1 MFFSKYVRCLLILPV
16 VAMVSCATQQQ
27 PLSSVDH
34 SKYKTIALNPN
45 LKAPE
50 HYVYRDVAGKRAR
63 AIGNNAMLGIIGP
76 LMGAAIG
83 ASSEAPGFKRFDA
96 AASKKPV
103 DIRAVVRR
111 DVDSALRNAQFFK
124 LTNSNADVTLNIEI
138 LAYGVAPLH
147 GHELGG
153 VVTAKATLVG
163 RDGKIIWKKDD
174 WGASNTTAMLEDLE
188 KNPSL
193 WPQMA
198 NEAAEAVARKVILV
212 TSKTERSVSP
222 TTL

>member
-1 MFFSKYVRCLLILPV
+1 MFFSKYLRFGSILPV
-16 VAMVSCATQQQ
+16 IALVSCASQQ
-27 PLSSVDH
+27 PLSSVDRNRF
-34 SKYKTIALNPN
+34 KTIALSPDI
-45 LKAPE
+45 KAPE

-63 AIGNNAMLGIIGP
+63 AIGNNPFLGIVGP
-76 LMGAAIG
+76 LVGAAIG

-103 DIRAVVRR
+103 DIRSLVRR
-111 DVDSALRNAQFFK
+111 NMEAALRNAEFFK
-124 LTNSNADVTLNIEI
+124 LTNSNADMTLNIQI
-138 LAYGVAPLH
+138 LAYGVAPIH
-147 GHELGG
+147 GHQLGG
-153 VVTAKATLVG
+153 VITAKATLVG

-212 TSKTERSVSP
+212 TSKTERTVSP

>member
-1 MFFSKYVRCLLILPV
+1 MFFSKYLRCGLILPV
-16 VAMVSCATQQQ
+16 IALVSCASQQ
-27 PLSSVDH
+27 PLSSVDRNRF
-34 SKYKTIALNPN
+34 KTIALNPDI
-45 LKAPE
+45 KAPE

-63 AIGNNAMLGIIGP
+63 AIGNNPFLGIVGP
-76 LMGAAIG
+76 LVGAAIG

-103 DIRAVVRR
+103 DIRSLVRR
-111 DVDSALRNAQFFK
+111 NMEAALRNAEFFK
-124 LTNSNADVTLNIEI
+124 LTNSNADMTLKFQI
-138 LAYGVAPLH
+138 LAYGVAPIH
-147 GHELGG
+147 GHQLGG
-153 VVTAKATLVG
+153 AITAKATLVG

-174 WGASNTTAMLEDLE
+174 WGASTTAMLEDLE

-212 TSKTERSVSP
+212 TSKTERTVSP

>member
-1 MFFSKYVRCLLILPV
+1 MLLTSKYVRCVSILGV
-16 VAMVSCATQQQ
+16 VALSGCATQQ
-27 PLSSVDH
+27 PLSSVDRG
-34 SKYKTIALNPN
+34 KYGTIALNPEI
-45 LKAPE
+45 KAPD

-63 AIGNNAMLGIIGP
+63 QIGDNPMLGVIGP
-76 LMGAAIG
+76 LIGAAIG

-103 DIRAVVRR
+103 DIRALVRR
-111 DVDSALRNAQFFK
+111 HMDFALRSAQFFK
-124 LTNSNADVTLNIEI
+124 LVTSKADMTLNIQI
-138 LAYGVAPLH
+138 LAYGIAPIH

-153 VVTAKATLVG
+153 VITARATLVA
-163 RDGKIIWKKDD
+163 RDGKTVWKKDD
-174 WGASNTTAMLEDLE
+174 WGASNTTAILEDVE

-212 TSKTERSVSP
+212 TSKTERTVSP

>member
-1 MFFSKYVRCLLILPV
+1 MLLTSKYVRCVSILGV
-16 VAMVSCATQQQ
+16 VALSGCATQQ
-27 PLSSVDH
+27 PLSSVDRG
-34 SKYKTIALNPN
+34 KYGTIALNPEI
-45 LKAPE
+45 KAPD

-63 AIGNNAMLGIIGP
+63 QIGDNPMLGVIGP
-76 LMGAAIG
+76 LIGAAIG

-103 DIRAVVRR
+103 DIRALVRR
-111 DVDSALRNAQFFK
+111 HMDFALRSAQFFK
-124 LTNSNADVTLNIEI
+124 LVTSNADMTLNIQI
-138 LAYGVAPLH
+138 LAYGIAPIH

-153 VVTAKATLVG
+153 VITARATLVA
-163 RDGKIIWKKDD
+163 RDGKTVWKKDD
-174 WGASNTTAMLEDLE
+174 WGASNTTAILEDVE

-212 TSKTERSVSP
+212 TSKTERTVSP

>member
-1 MFFSKYVRCLLILPV
+1 MFFSKYIRFGSILPV
-16 VAMVSCATQQQ
+16 IVLVSCASQQ
-27 PLSSVDH
+27 PLSSVDRNRF
-34 SKYKTIALNPN
+34 KTIALNPDI
-45 LKAPE
+45 KAPE

-63 AIGNNAMLGIIGP
+63 AIGNNPFLGIVGP
-76 LMGAAIG
+76 LVGAAIG

-103 DIRAVVRR
+103 DIRSLVRR
-111 DVDSALRNAQFFK
+111 NMEAALRNAEFFK
-124 LTNSNADVTLNIEI
+124 LTNSNADMTLNIQI
-138 LAYGVAPLH
+138 LAYGVAPID
-147 GHELGG
+147 GHQLGG
-153 VVTAKATLVG
+153 VITAKATLVG

-174 WGASNTTAMLEDLE
+174 WGASNATAMLEDLE

-212 TSKTERSVSP
+212 TSKTERTVSP

>member
-1 MFFSKYVRCLLILPV
+1 MLLTSKYVRCVSILGV
-16 VAMVSCATQQQ
+16 VALSGCATQQ
-27 PLSSVDH
+27 PLSSVDRD
-34 SKYKTIALNPN
+34 KYGTIALNPEI
-45 LKAPE
+45 KAPD

-63 AIGNNAMLGIIGP
+63 QIGDNPMLGVIGP
-76 LMGAAIG
+76 LIGAAIG

-103 DIRAVVRR
+103 DIRALVRR
-111 DVDSALRNAQFFK
+111 HMDFALRSAQFFK
-124 LTNSNADVTLNIEI
+124 LVTSNADMTLNIQI
-138 LAYGVAPLH
+138 LAYGIAPIH

-153 VVTAKATLVG
+153 VITARATLVA
-163 RDGKIIWKKDD
+163 RDGKTVWKKDD
-174 WGASNTTAMLEDLE
+174 WGASNTTAILEDVE

-212 TSKTERSVSP
+212 TSKTERTVSP

>member
-1 MFFSKYVRCLLILPV
+1 MFFSKYVRCGLILPV
-16 VAMVSCATQQQ
+16 IALVSCASQQ
-27 PLSSVDH
+27 PLSSVDRNRF
-34 SKYKTIALNPN
+34 KTIALNPDI
-45 LKAPE
+45 KAPE

-63 AIGNNAMLGIIGP
+63 AIGNNPFLGIVGP
-76 LMGAAIG
+76 LVGAAIG

-103 DIRAVVRR
+103 DIRSLVRR
-111 DVDSALRNAQFFK
+111 NMETALRNAEFFK
-124 LTNSNADVTLNIEI
+124 LTNSNADMTLNIQI
-138 LAYGVAPLH
+138 LAYGVAPI
-147 GHELGG
+147 HEHQLGG
-153 VVTAKATLVG
+153 VITAKATLVG
-163 RDGKIIWKKDD
+163 GDGKIIWKKDD

-212 TSKTERSVSP
+212 TSKTERTVSP